1 MSIRW
6 ALIDITI
13 ITDYYVQVKGFYRH
27 MKYVNQLA
35 KEGKLTT
42 RHNEDRGKPERCL
55 IKDKSL
61 RQAAVCLNCKRK
73 ECVGSKRC
81 FEKGEI
87 LEHGKTDKAG
97 EV

>member
-1 MSIRW
+1 
-6 ALIDITI
+6 
-13 ITDYYVQVKGFYRH
+13 

-42 RHNEDRGKPERCL
+42 RHNEDRGKPERRL

-61 RQAAVCLNCKRK
+61 RQAAVCLNCKRR

-87 LEHGKTDKAG
+87 LEHGKTEKAG
-97 EV
+97 EL

>member
-1 MSIRW
+1 
-6 ALIDITI
+6 
-13 ITDYYVQVKGFYRH
+13 

-42 RHNEDRGKPERCL
+42 RHNEDKGKSERCL

-61 RQAAVCLNCKRK
+61 RKAAVCLNCKRR

-81 FEKGEI
+81 FEKGEMM
-87 LEHGKTDKAG
+87 EHGKTDKAG

>member
-1 MSIRW
+1 
-6 ALIDITI
+6 
-13 ITDYYVQVKGFYRH
+13 

-42 RHNEDRGKPERCL
+42 RHNEDKGKSERCL
-55 IKDKSL
+55 LKDKSL
-61 RQAAVCLNCKRK
+61 QQAEVCLNCKRR

>member
-13 ITDYYVQVKGFYRH
+13 ITDYCEQVKRFVI

-42 RHNEDRGKPERCL
+42 RHNEDKGKSERCL

-61 RQAAVCLNCKRK
+61 RQAAVCLNCKRR

-81 FEKGEI
+81 FEKGEMM
-87 LEHGKTDKAG
+87 EHGKTDKAG